1 MTEMKNMAYWRA
13 KNMLPGINPN
23 SEGNTDTPDGKS
35 GSSPLQDETKK
46 TKPVK
51 ASGVSVE
58 DQIAMANK
66 QFGGGVSIQ
75 PRERYNPLG
84 GGVKDFVPGVEG
96 NARTAFSTMSDF
108 SGYKG
113 YHSFDHLPYKEKHKL
128 RLAAYKAYNKPPKR
142 KQKTKD
148 TP

>member
-1 MTEMKNMAYWRA
+1 M
-13 KNMLPGINPN
+13 
-23 SEGNTDTPDGKS
+23 
-35 GSSPLQDETKK
+35 KK

-51 ASGVSVE
+51 ASDVSVE
-58 DQIAMANK
+58 EQIAMANK
-66 QFGGGVSIQ
+66 QFGGGVAIQ

-84 GGVKDFVPGVEG
+84 GGVKDFVPGVEA

-113 YHSFDHLPYKEKHKL
+113 YHSFSKLPYKEKHKL
-128 RLAAYKAYNKPPKR
+128 RLDAYKAYNKPQKR
-142 KQKTKD
+142 KQKTKN